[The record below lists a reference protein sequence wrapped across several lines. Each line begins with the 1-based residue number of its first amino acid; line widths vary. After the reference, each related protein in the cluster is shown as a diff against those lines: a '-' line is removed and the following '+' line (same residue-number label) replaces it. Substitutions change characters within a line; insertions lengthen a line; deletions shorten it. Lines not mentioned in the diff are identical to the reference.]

1 MSSLAPVVKD
11 EVELLSA
18 LASLDG
24 ARVLELGCGKAEF
37 SRRLVRDTAVAS
49 VTALEVDEIQHRKNL
64 EGPQVERL
72 TFGYGPAEAI
82 PAEDASF
89 DGVVMMKSLHHV
101 PMEHLDAALREVRR
115 VLKPGGWAYIS
126 EPVYAGDFNDIIK
139 LFNDEGVVR
148 AAAYAAL
155 RRACEAGVLR
165 EEAEH
170 AFEMPARYA
179 SYDEFVKKHVE
190 KTFAEVDYPP
200 QVAAEVRRKLEAH
213 MGPDG
218 ARFMRPM
225 RVNFLRA

>member
-1 MSSLAPVVKD
+1 MSVRIVTD
-11 EVELLSA
+11 ELEF
-18 LASLDG
+18 LASLVPLRG

-37 SRRLVRDTAVAS
+37 SRKLAQKGGVES
-49 VTALEVDEIQHRKNL
+49 VMALEVDRIQHRKNL

-72 TFGYGPAEAI
+72 VFGYGPAEAI
-82 PAEDASF
+82 PAPDAAF

-101 PMEHLDAALREVRR
+101 PMEHLDQALREVRR
-115 VLKPGGWAYIS
+115 VLKAGGWAYIS
-126 EPVYAGDFNDIIK
+126 EPVYAGPFNDIIK

-179 SYDEFVKKHVE
+179 SYDEFVKKHVD

-200 QVAAEVRRKLEAH
+200 HVAAEVRRMLEAH